1 MVIHHWQMVSEEI
14 TDCLSEKLYND
25 TTSLINSKAN
35 ERAFYDTQY
44 GVPNDQGTFAKWL
57 YSTPVSC
64 ASGNNGLL
72 KQMRGCSMMTKSL
85 NEINQ
90 EINPSECKKQ
100 L

>member
-1 MVIHHWQMVSEEI
+1 MPN
-14 TDCLSEKLYND
+14 T
-25 TTSLINSKAN
+25 
-35 ERAFYDTQY
+35 